1 MINQPEFPTLPS
13 KAEIIYQIIQRGYSV
28 KAFNCPPEKYVVV
41 TAIFNNGEQ
50 HIIHGVYYIDPEF
63 INLKSYD
70 DQGQIIDFII
80 HYSAC
85 QIKFY
90 LVEKESGKKQEK
102 VEFGFVSPEKQS

>member
-1 MINQPEFPTLPS
+1 MDGLPS
-13 KAEIIYQIIQRGYSV
+13 KAEMVYQIIQRGYNV
-28 KAFNCPPEKYVVV
+28 RVITCPPERYVVA
-41 TAIFNNGEQ
+41 TATFNNGEQ

-70 DQGQIIDFII
+70 EKGQIIDFLI

-90 LVEKESGKKQEK
+90 LADKELDNKPEGVK
-102 VEFGFVSPEKQS
+102 FGFVPPENQT